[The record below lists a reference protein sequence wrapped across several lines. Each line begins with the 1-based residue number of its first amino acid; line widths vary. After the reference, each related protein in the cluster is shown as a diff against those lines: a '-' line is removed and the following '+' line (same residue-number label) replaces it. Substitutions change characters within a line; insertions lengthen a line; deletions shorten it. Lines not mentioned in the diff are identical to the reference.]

1 MWYKWAKRLLAGI
14 GIFIALLF
22 GITALIIYLYEDEI
36 KQYAVEELNKNL
48 AVPVAVEE
56 IELTLFSQFPSASLR
71 FNKLF
76 ISDTAN
82 NDTLMYAEHLYMNF
96 NFWEMVGGGYT
107 VNEVK
112 AEKSVIKLHIDSL
125 GNENYRILK
134 EDSLD
139 KNKAKFSF
147 ALQEVSFDKIKLS
160 FSNHSTKQYYSINSE
175 SINFT
180 GNFSQSD
187 YELSATSN
195 FYINQLKSNSIKY
208 VENKN
213 AAANIVLKIH
223 TDSSLYQLKKAEF
236 SIEDLLF
243 DINGKYTNN
252 KDSSFMNLN
261 IKGRNIDLQTAFSI
275 FPKEYF
281 EALSK
286 YKASGMVVFETTI
299 EGVISKDSSP
309 RIVSDFTLQ
318 DGSLTEKQ
326 TGAHLNKLSLEGHFE
341 SRNKNNQEEI
351 TFKNINGLLEK
362 GKIKGNVLV
371 SNFKN
376 PSVKANL
383 SGNLSM
389 AKIKQFINSENIE
402 NLNGSALFQV
412 EFAGIFN
419 AANGAKPKIKTSNGF
434 IKIENVSLKTK
445 TSHLAF
451 TELNGSLSL
460 KKNDAAFSDLTGS
473 VLSSQFKADGIIKNI
488 IPFLLFEEEQLVI
501 ETDFRSKSV
510 SLNEIMEGPTTSLSK
525 ESIPLNFPDNINFNL
540 KSHIGELTYGKF
552 KATNLKGIVTY
563 EKKKLVAKNITFKA
577 NKGTYVVSSEM
588 EQTNINSF
596 FWTID
601 GTANKIDIQNFFIE
615 FNDFGQNF
623 LTHKNIKG
631 KATIEVS
638 LATVIDGN
646 MNIDMDRLYSVA
658 KFSIQKGELIDQP
671 ALLDIADYFAA
682 NKIVN
687 TVIDNKLLK
696 KKIKHVKFANLDN
709 NIIIDKGEIQIPQ
722 MTLSTNVMDLNISG
736 IHGFDDN
743 VDYHLN
749 FRLNDVLV
757 KNKNQDEFGPI
768 KDDGLGVKLFLHMY
782 GNLSDLK
789 FKLDKTEK
797 KTARKAAIQEEKKEL
812 KSILKQE
819 FGLFKKDST
828 IQAPVEEETKTTFE
842 VEWDEFDNE
851 PDVSTEKG
859 TDKKEEKKKKG
870 KNKGLNKFLKK
881 LGVEEEENKKVEIE
895 IEIEG

>member
-82 NDTLMYAEHLYMNF
+82 SDTLMYAEHLYMNF

-112 AEKSVIKLHIDSL
+112 AENSVIKLHIDSL

-139 KNKAKFSF
+139 KKKDKFSF
-147 ALQEVSFDKIKLS
+147 ALQEVSFDKIRLS
-160 FSNHSTKQYYSINSE
+160 YSNHSTQQYYSINSE

-180 GNFSQSD
+180 GNFSQSN

-281 EALSK
+281 EALSE

-318 DGSLTEKQ
+318 DGSLTEKK

-341 SRNKNNQEEI
+341 SRNKKNQEEI
-351 TFKNINGLLEK
+351 TFKNINGVLEN

-376 PSVKANL
+376 PSVKADL

-389 AKIKQFINSENIE
+389 AKIKQFINSKKIE
-402 NLNGSALFQV
+402 TLDGNALFQV

-419 AANGAKPKIKTSNGF
+419 TANGAKPKIKTSNGF

-451 TELNGSLSL
+451 TDLNGNLSL

-510 SLNEIMEGPTTSLSK
+510 SLNEIMGGPTTSLSE
-525 ESIPLNFPDNINFNL
+525 ESIPLTFPDNINFNL

-552 KATNLKGIVTY
+552 TATNLKGIVTY
-563 EKKKLVAKNITFKA
+563 QNKKLAAKNIIFNA
-577 NKGTYVVSSEM
+577 NKGSYIVSSEM
-588 EQTNINSF
+588 HQTDIDSF
-596 FWTID
+596 FWTIE
-601 GTANKIDIQNFFIE
+601 GTANNIDIQNFFME
-615 FNDFGQNF
+615 FNDFGQKF

-631 KATIEVS
+631 KTTVQVS

-658 KFSIQKGELIDQP
+658 KFSIKKGELIDQP
-671 ALLDIADYFAA
+671 ALLDIADYFES
-682 NKIVN
+682 NKIVK
-687 TVIDNKLLK
+687 TVIDTELLK
-696 KKIKHVKFANLDN
+696 KKMKHVKFANLDN
-709 NIIIDKGEIQIPQ
+709 KIIIDKGKIHIPQ
-722 MTLSTNVMDLNISG
+722 MALSTNVMDLNVSG

-757 KNKNQDEFGPI
+757 KNKDQDEFGPI

-789 FKLDKTEK
+789 YELDKKEK
-797 KTARKAAIQEEKKEL
+797 KTARKEAIKEEKQDL

-828 IQAPVEEETKTTFE
+828 IQTPDEEKTKTTFE

-851 PDVSTEKG
+851 PDVTTEKE
-859 TDKKEEKKKKG
+859 TDKTEEKKKKD

-881 LGVEEEENKKVEIE
+881 LGIEEEEKKKVEIE
-895 IEIEG
+895 IEG

>member
-82 NDTLMYAEHLYMNF
+82 SDTLMYAEHLYMNF

-112 AEKSVIKLHIDSL
+112 AENSVIKLRIDSL
-125 GNENYRILK
+125 GNENYLILK

-139 KNKAKFSF
+139 KKKDKFSF
-147 ALQEVSFDKIKLS
+147 ALEEVSFDKIRLS
-160 FSNHSTKQYYSINSE
+160 YSNHSTQQYYSINSE
-175 SINFT
+175 SINFA
-180 GNFSQSD
+180 GNFSQSN

-213 AAANIVLKIH
+213 AAANIVLNIDR
-223 TDSSLYQLKKAEF
+223 DSSLYQLKKAEF

-281 EALSK
+281 EALSE
-286 YKASGMVVFETTI
+286 YKASGIVVFETTI
-299 EGVISKDSSP
+299 EGMISKDSSP
-309 RIVSDFTLQ
+309 QVIADFALSN
-318 DGSLTEKQ
+318 GSLTEKQ

-341 SRNKNNQEEI
+341 SRNKKNQDEI
-351 TFKNINGLLEK
+351 TFKNINGVLEN
-362 GKIKGNVLV
+362 GKIKGNVLI
-371 SNFKN
+371 SNFEN
-376 PSVKANL
+376 PSVEADF

-389 AKIKQFINSENIE
+389 AKIKQFINSKKIE
-402 NLNGSALFQV
+402 TLDGNASFQV

-419 AANGAKPKIKTSNGF
+419 TANGAKPKIKTSNGF

-451 TELNGSLSL
+451 TDLNGSLSL

-510 SLNEIMEGPTTSLSK
+510 SLNEIMGSPTTSLSE
-525 ESIPLNFPDNINFNL
+525 ESIPLTFPDNINFNL

-552 KATNLKGIVTY
+552 TATNLKGIVTY
-563 EKKKLVAKNITFKA
+563 QNKKLAAKNIIFKA
-577 NKGTYVVSSEM
+577 NKGSYIVSSEM
-588 EQTNINSF
+588 EQTDIDSF

-601 GTANKIDIQNFFIE
+601 GTANNIDIQNFFIE
-615 FNDFGQNF
+615 FNDFGQKF

-631 KATIEVS
+631 KSTVQVS

-658 KFSIQKGELIDQP
+658 NFSIQKGELIDQTT
-671 ALLDIADYFAA
+671 LIDIADYFAS
-682 NKIVN
+682 NKIVK
-687 TVIDNKLLK
+687 TVIDTELLK

-709 NIIIDKGEIQIPQ
+709 KIIIDKGKIHIPQ

-757 KNKNQDEFGPI
+757 KNKDQDEFGPI

-789 FKLDKTEK
+789 YELDKKEK
-797 KTARKAAIQEEKKEL
+797 KTARKEAIKEEKQEL

-828 IQAPVEEETKTTFE
+828 IQTPDEEKTKTTFE

-851 PDVSTEKG
+851 PDVTTEKE
-859 TDKKEEKKKKG
+859 TDKTEEKKKKD

-881 LGVEEEENKKVEIE
+881 LGIEEEEKKKVEIE
-895 IEIEG
+895 IEG

>member
-1 MWYKWAKRLLAGI
+1 MWYKWAKRLIAGI

-22 GITALIIYLYEDEI
+22 GITALIIHLYEDEI

-56 IELTLFSQFPSASLR
+56 IELTLFSQFPSTSLR

-82 NDTLMYAEHLYMNF
+82 SDTLMYAEHLYMNF
-96 NFWEMVGGGYT
+96 NFWEMVGGNYT

-112 AEKSVIKLHIDSL
+112 AENSVIKLRIDSL

-139 KNKAKFSF
+139 KKKDKFSF
-147 ALQEVSFDKIKLS
+147 ALEEVSFNKIRLS
-160 FSNHSTKQYYSINSE
+160 YSNHSTQQYYSINSE
-175 SINFT
+175 SITFA
-180 GNFSQSD
+180 GNFSQSN
-187 YELSATSN
+187 YELSATST
-195 FYINQLKSNSIKY
+195 FYINHLKSNSVKY

-213 AAANIVLKIH
+213 AAANIVLNIH
-223 TDSSLYQLKKAEF
+223 TDSSIYQLKKAEF
-236 SIEDLLF
+236 SVEDLLF
-243 DINGKYTNN
+243 DIEGKYTNK
-252 KDSSFMNLN
+252 KDSSFMDLN

-281 EALSK
+281 EALSE
-286 YKASGMVVFETTI
+286 YKASGIVVFETTI
-299 EGVISKDSSP
+299 EGVISKDSPP

-318 DGSLTEKQ
+318 NGSLTEKQ

-341 SRNKNNQEEI
+341 SRNKKNQEEI
-351 TFKNINGLLEK
+351 TFKNINGVLEN
-362 GKIKGNVLV
+362 GKIKGNVLI
-371 SNFKN
+371 SNFEN
-376 PSVKANL
+376 PSIKADL

-389 AKIKQFINSENIE
+389 AKIKQFINSEKIE
-402 NLNGSALFQV
+402 TLDGNASFEV

-419 AANGAKPKIKTSNGF
+419 TANGAKPKIKTSNGF

-445 TSHLAF
+445 SSHLAF
-451 TELNGSLSL
+451 TDLNGSLSL
-460 KKNDAAFSDLTGS
+460 KKNDAAFSKLTGS

-510 SLNEIMEGPTTSLSK
+510 SLNEIMGSPTSSLSE
-525 ESIPLNFPDNINFNL
+525 ESTPLTFPDNINFNL

-552 KATNLKGIVTY
+552 KAANLKGIVTY

-577 NKGTYVVSSEM
+577 NKGSYVVSSEM

-631 KATIEVS
+631 KSTIQLS

-687 TVIDNKLLK
+687 KVIDNKLLK

-709 NIIIDKGEIQIPQ
+709 NIIIDKGKIHIPQ

-749 FRLNDVLV
+749 FRLNDLLV

-768 KDDGLGVKLFLHMY
+768 KDDGLGIKLFLHMY

-789 FKLDKTEK
+789 YRLDNKEK
-797 KTARKAAIQEEKKEL
+797 KTARKEAIKEEKKEL
-812 KSILKQE
+812 KSILKEE

-828 IQAPVEEETKTTFE
+828 LQTPIEEKTKATFE
-842 VEWDEFDNE
+842 VEWDEFENE
-851 PDVSTEKG
+851 PDVTAEKG
-859 TDKKEEKKKKG
+859 TDKKEQKNKKD
-870 KNKGLNKFLKK
+870 KNKGFNKFLKK
-881 LGVEEEENKKVEIE
+881 LGVEEEEKKKVEIE
-895 IEIEG
+895 IEG

>member
-22 GITALIIYLYEDEI
+22 GITALIIHLYEDEI

-82 NDTLMYAEHLYMNF
+82 SDTLMYAEHLYMNF

-112 AEKSVIKLHIDSL
+112 AENSVIKLHIDSL

-139 KNKAKFSF
+139 KKKDKFSF
-147 ALQEVSFDKIKLS
+147 ALEEVSFDQIRLS
-160 FSNHSTKQYYSINSE
+160 YSNHNTQQYYSIGSE
-175 SINFT
+175 SINFA
-180 GNFSQSD
+180 GNFSQSN
-187 YELSATSN
+187 YELSVTSN
-195 FYINQLKSNSIKY
+195 FYINQLKSNAIKY

-213 AAANIVLKIH
+213 AAANIVLNIH
-223 TDSSLYQLKKAEF
+223 TDSSLYQLKKAEV

-252 KDSSFMNLN
+252 KDSSFMDLN

-281 EALSK
+281 EALSE

-309 RIVSDFTLQ
+309 SIVSDFTLQ
-318 DGSLTEKQ
+318 NGSLTEKQ

-341 SRNKNNQEEI
+341 SRNKKNQEEI
-351 TFKNINGLLEK
+351 TFKNINGVLEN
-362 GKIKGNVLV
+362 GKIKGNVLI
-371 SNFKN
+371 SNFEN
-376 PSVKANL
+376 PSVKADL

-389 AKIKQFINSENIE
+389 AKIKQFINSEKMETLDGNA
-402 NLNGSALFQV
+402 SFQF

-419 AANGAKPKIKTSNGF
+419 TANGATPKIKTSNGF
-434 IKIENVSLKTK
+434 IKIENLSLKTK

-451 TELNGSLSL
+451 TDLNGSLSL
-460 KKNDAAFSDLTGS
+460 KKNDAAFSNLTGS

-510 SLNEIMEGPTTSLSK
+510 SLNEIMGSPSTSLSK
-525 ESIPLNFPDNINFNL
+525 EPTTLSFPDNINFNL

-563 EKKKLVAKNITFKA
+563 QNKKLVATNIIFKA
-577 NKGTYVVSSEM
+577 NKGSYVVSSEM
-588 EQTNINSF
+588 EQTDIDSF

-601 GTANKIDIQNFFIE
+601 GTANNIDIQNFFIE

-631 KATIEVS
+631 KTTVQIS

-671 ALLDIADYFAA
+671 ALLDIADYFAS

-687 TVIDNKLLK
+687 TVIDTKLLK

-709 NIIIDKGEIQIPQ
+709 NIIIDKRKIHIPQ
-722 MTLSTNVMDLNISG
+722 MTLSTNVMDLNLSG

-749 FRLNDVLV
+749 FRLNDLLV

-789 FKLDKTEK
+789 YALDNKEK
-797 KTARKAAIQEEKKEL
+797 KTARKEAIKEEKKEL

-828 IQAPVEEETKTTFE
+828 IQTPVEEKTKTTFE
-842 VEWDEFDNE
+842 VEWDEFENE
-851 PDVSTEKG
+851 PDVTTEKG
-859 TDKKEEKKKKG
+859 TDKKEEKNKKD

-881 LGVEEEENKKVEIE
+881 LGVEEEEKKKVEIE
-895 IEIEG
+895 IEG

>member
-1 MWYKWAKRLLAGI
+1 MWYKWAKKIIAGI
-14 GIFIALLF
+14 GIFLALLF
-22 GITALIIYLYEDEI
+22 GVTAFIIYLYEDEI

-71 FNKLF
+71 FNNLF
-76 ISDTAN
+76 ISDTIHS
-82 NDTLMYAEHLYMNF
+82 DTVMYAEHLYMNF
-96 NFWEMVGGGYT
+96 NFWEMIGGAYT

-112 AEKSVIKLHIDSL
+112 AENSVIKLRIDSL

-139 KNKAKFSF
+139 KKKAKFSF
-147 ALQEVSFDKIKLS
+147 ALQEVSFDKIRLS
-160 FSNHSTKQYYSINSE
+160 YSNHSTQQYYSINSE

-180 GNFSQSD
+180 GNFSQNN

-281 EALSK
+281 EALSE

-299 EGVISKDSSP
+299 EGVVSKDSSP
-309 RIVSDFTLQ
+309 KIVSDFTLQ

-341 SRNKNNQEEI
+341 SRNKKNQEEI
-351 TFKNINGLLEK
+351 TFKNINGVLEN

-376 PSVKANL
+376 PSVKADL

-419 AANGAKPKIKTSNGF
+419 TANDAKPKIKTSNGF

-445 TSHLAF
+445 SSHLAF
-451 TELNGSLSL
+451 TDLNGTLSL
-460 KKNDAAFSDLTGS
+460 KKNDATFSDLTGS

-510 SLNEIMEGPTTSLSK
+510 SLNEIMEGPTTSPSK
-525 ESIPLNFPDNINFNL
+525 EATPLTFPDNVNFNL

-552 KATNLKGIVTY
+552 TATNLKGIVTY
-563 EKKKLVAKNITFKA
+563 RKKKLAAKNITFNA
-577 NKGTYVVSSEM
+577 NKGSYIVSSEM
-588 EQTNINSF
+588 EQTDIDSF

-601 GTANKIDIQNFFIE
+601 GTANNIDIQNFFIE
-615 FNDFGQNF
+615 FNDFGQKF

-631 KATIEVS
+631 KTTAQIS
-638 LATVIDGN
+638 LATIIDGN

-658 KFSIQKGELIDQP
+658 KFSIKKGELIDQS
-671 ALLDIADYFAA
+671 ALLDIADYFKS
-682 NKIVN
+682 NKIVK
-687 TVIDNKLLK
+687 TVIDTELLK
-696 KKIKHVKFANLDN
+696 KKMKHVKFANLDN
-709 NIIIDKGEIQIPQ
+709 QIIIDKGKIHIPQ

-736 IHGFDDN
+736 THGFDDN
-743 VDYHLN
+743 IDYHLN

-768 KDDGLGVKLFLHMY
+768 KDDGLGVKLFLHMH
-782 GNLSDLK
+782 GNLSNLK
-789 FKLDKTEK
+789 YELDKKEK
-797 KTARKAAIQEEKKEL
+797 KIARKEAIKEEKIAL

-828 IQAPVEEETKTTFE
+828 IATPVEGKTEATFE

-851 PDVSTEKG
+851 PDVAPEKG
-859 TDKKEEKKKKG
+859 TGIKEKKKKD

-881 LGVEEEENKKVEIE
+881 LGVEEEEKKNLE

>member
-22 GITALIIYLYEDEI
+22 GITALIIYVYEDEI

-56 IELTLFSQFPSASLR
+56 IELTLFSQFPYASLR

-82 NDTLMYAEHLYMNF
+82 SDTLMYAEHLYMNF

-112 AEKSVIKLHIDSL
+112 AENSVIKLGIDSL
-125 GNENYRILK
+125 GNENYLILK

-139 KNKAKFSF
+139 KNKDKFSF
-147 ALQEVSFDKIKLS
+147 ALQEVSFDKIRLRY
-160 FSNHSTKQYYSINSE
+160 SNQTTQQYYSINSE
-175 SINFT
+175 NITFA
-180 GNFSQSD
+180 GNFSQSN

-195 FYINQLKSNSIKY
+195 FYINQLKSNSIRY

-213 AAANIVLKIH
+213 AAANIVLNIH

-252 KDSSFMNLN
+252 KDSSFMDLN

-281 EALSK
+281 EALSE
-286 YKASGMVVFETTI
+286 YKATGMVVFETTI
-299 EGVISKDSSP
+299 EGVVSKDSSP

-326 TGAHLNKLSLEGHFE
+326 TGAYLNKLSLEGHFE
-341 SRNKNNQEEI
+341 SRNKKNQEEI
-351 TFKNINGLLEK
+351 TFKNINGVLEN
-362 GKIKGNVLV
+362 GKIQGNVLV

-376 PSVKANL
+376 PSVKADL

-389 AKIKQFINSENIE
+389 AKIKQFINSKNIE
-402 NLNGSALFQV
+402 TLDGNALFQV

-419 AANGAKPKIKTSNGF
+419 TANGTKPKIKTSNGF

-451 TELNGSLSL
+451 TDLNGSLSL

-488 IPFLLFEEEQLVI
+488 IPFLLFEEEQLII
-501 ETDFRSKSV
+501 ETNFRSKSV
-510 SLNEIMEGPTTSLSK
+510 SLNEIMGSPTTSLSE
-525 ESIPLNFPDNINFNL
+525 ESIPLYFPDNINFNL

-552 KATNLKGIVTY
+552 TATNLMGIVTY
-563 EKKKLVAKNITFKA
+563 QNKKLVAKNIIFKA
-577 NKGTYVVSSEM
+577 NKGSYIVSAEM

-601 GTANKIDIQNFFIE
+601 GTANNIDIQNFFME
-615 FNDFGQNF
+615 FNDFGQKF

-631 KATIEVS
+631 KTTVQIS

-658 KFSIQKGELIDQP
+658 KFSIKKGELIDQP
-671 ALLDIADYFAA
+671 ALLDIADYFAS
-682 NKIVN
+682 NKIVK
-687 TVIDNKLLK
+687 TVIDTELLK
-696 KKIKHVKFANLDN
+696 KKMKHVKFANLDN
-709 NIIIDKGEIQIPQ
+709 KIIIDKGKIHIPR
-722 MTLSTNVMDLNISG
+722 MTLSTNVMDLNIFG

-789 FKLDKTEK
+789 YRLDNKEK
-797 KTARKAAIQEEKKEL
+797 KTARKEAIQEEKNEL
-812 KSILKQE
+812 KSILKEE

-851 PDVSTEKG
+851 PDVSTEKE
-859 TDKKEEKKKKG
+859 TEKKEEKKKKD

-881 LGVEEEENKKVEIE
+881 LGVEEEEKKKVEIE
-895 IEIEG
+895 IEG

>member
-1 MWYKWAKRLLAGI
+1 MWYKWAKRLIAGI

-82 NDTLMYAEHLYMNF
+82 SDTLMYAEHLYMNF
-96 NFWEMVGGGYT
+96 NFWEMVGGDYT
-107 VNEVK
+107 VSEVR
-112 AEKSVIKLHIDSL
+112 AENSVIKLRIDSL
-125 GNENYRILK
+125 GNENYLILK
-134 EDSLD
+134 KDSVD
-139 KNKAKFSF
+139 KKKDKFSF
-147 ALQEVSFDKIKLS
+147 ALEEVSFDKIRLRY
-160 FSNHSTKQYYSINSE
+160 SNHNTQQYYSINSE
-175 SINFT
+175 NINFA
-180 GNFSQSD
+180 GNFSQSNYD
-187 YELSATSN
+187 LSATSS
-195 FYINQLKSNSIKY
+195 FYINHLKSNSVKY

-213 AAANIVLKIH
+213 AAANIVLNIY
-223 TDSSLYQLKKAEF
+223 TDSSLYQLKKAEI
-236 SIEDLLF
+236 SVGNLLF
-243 DINGKYTNN
+243 DVEGKYTNN

-275 FPKEYF
+275 FPKQYF
-281 EALSK
+281 EALSE
-286 YKASGMVVFETTI
+286 YKATGMVVFETRI

-326 TGAHLNKLSLEGHFE
+326 TGAYLNKLSLEGHFE
-341 SRNKNNQEEI
+341 SRNKKNQEEI
-351 TFKNINGLLEK
+351 TFKNINGVLEN

-376 PSVKANL
+376 PSVEADL

-402 NLNGSALFQV
+402 VLEGNALFEV

-419 AANGAKPKIKTSNGF
+419 TANGAKPKIKTSNGF

-445 TSHLAF
+445 SSHLAF
-451 TELNGSLSL
+451 TDLNGSLSL
-460 KKNDAAFSDLTGS
+460 KKNDAAFSKLTGS

-510 SLNEIMEGPTTSLSK
+510 SLNEIIGSPTSSLSGA
-525 ESIPLNFPDNINFNL
+525 STPLTFPDNINFNL

-552 KATNLKGIVTY
+552 TATNLKGIITY
-563 EKKKLVAKNITFKA
+563 QNKKLAAKNIIFKA
-577 NKGTYVVSSEM
+577 NKGNYIVSSEM
-588 EQTNINSF
+588 EQTDIDSF

-601 GTANKIDIQNFFIE
+601 GTANNIDIQNFFIE
-615 FNDFGQNF
+615 FNGFGQKF
-623 LTHKNIKG
+623 ITHKNIKG
-631 KATIEVS
+631 KTTVQIS
-638 LATVIDGN
+638 MATVIDGN
-646 MNIDMDRLYSVA
+646 MNIDMDRLYSVV
-658 KFSIQKGELIDQP
+658 KFSIKKGELIAQP
-671 ALLDIADYFAA
+671 ALLDIADYFES
-682 NKIVN
+682 NKIVK
-687 TVIDNKLLK
+687 TVIDTELLK
-696 KKIKHVKFANLDN
+696 KKMKHVKFANLDN
-709 NIIIDKGEIQIPQ
+709 KIIIDKGKIHIPQ

-789 FKLDKTEK
+789 FKLDKKEK
-797 KTARKAAIQEEKKEL
+797 KTARKEAIKEEKQEL

-828 IQAPVEEETKTTFE
+828 IQTPVEEKTKATFE
-842 VEWDEFDNE
+842 VEWDEFDNK
-851 PDVSTEKG
+851 PDVTPEKE
-859 TDKKEEKKKKG
+859 TVKEENKKNN

-881 LGVEEEENKKVEIE
+881 LGIEEEEKKKVEIE
-895 IEIEG
+895 IEG

>member
-22 GITALIIYLYEDEI
+22 GITALIIHLYEDEI

-82 NDTLMYAEHLYMNF
+82 SDTLMYAEHLYMNF

-112 AEKSVIKLHIDSL
+112 AENSVIKLHIDSL

-139 KNKAKFSF
+139 KKKDKFSF
-147 ALQEVSFDKIKLS
+147 ALEEVSFDQIRLS
-160 FSNHSTKQYYSINSE
+160 YSNHNTQQYYSIGSE
-175 SINFT
+175 SINFA
-180 GNFSQSD
+180 GNFSQSN
-187 YELSATSN
+187 YELSVTSN
-195 FYINQLKSNSIKY
+195 FYINQLKSNAIKY

-213 AAANIVLKIH
+213 AAANIVLNIH
-223 TDSSLYQLKKAEF
+223 TDSSLYQLKKAEV

-252 KDSSFMNLN
+252 KDSSFMDLN

-281 EALSK
+281 EALSE

-309 RIVSDFTLQ
+309 SIVSDFTLQ
-318 DGSLTEKQ
+318 NGSLTEKQ

-341 SRNKNNQEEI
+341 SRNKKNQEEI
-351 TFKNINGLLEK
+351 TFKNINGVLEN
-362 GKIKGNVLV
+362 GKIKGNVLI
-371 SNFKN
+371 SNFEN
-376 PSVKANL
+376 PSVKADL

-389 AKIKQFINSENIE
+389 AKIKQFINSEKMETLDGNA
-402 NLNGSALFQV
+402 SFQF

-419 AANGAKPKIKTSNGF
+419 TANGATPKIKTSNGF
-434 IKIENVSLKTK
+434 IKIENLSLKTK

-451 TELNGSLSL
+451 TDLNGSLSL
-460 KKNDAAFSDLTGS
+460 KKNDAAFSNLTGS

-510 SLNEIMEGPTTSLSK
+510 SLNEIMGSPSTSLSK
-525 ESIPLNFPDNINFNL
+525 EPTTLSFPDNINFNL

-563 EKKKLVAKNITFKA
+563 QNKKLVATNIIFKA
-577 NKGTYVVSSEM
+577 NKGSYVVSSEM
-588 EQTNINSF
+588 EQTDIDSF

-601 GTANKIDIQNFFIE
+601 GTANNIDIQNFFIE

-631 KATIEVS
+631 KTTVQIS

-658 KFSIQKGELIDQP
+658 KFSIQKGELIEQP
-671 ALLDIADYFAA
+671 ALLDIADYFAS

-687 TVIDNKLLK
+687 TVIDTKLLK

-709 NIIIDKGEIQIPQ
+709 NIIIDKRKIHIPQ
-722 MTLSTNVMDLNISG
+722 MTLSTNVMDLNLSG

-749 FRLNDVLV
+749 FRLNDLLV

-789 FKLDKTEK
+789 YALDNKEK
-797 KTARKAAIQEEKKEL
+797 KTARKEAIKEEKKEL

-828 IQAPVEEETKTTFE
+828 IQTPVEEKTKTTFE
-842 VEWDEFDNE
+842 VEWDEFENE
-851 PDVSTEKG
+851 PDVTTEKG
-859 TDKKEEKKKKG
+859 TDKKEEKNKKD

-881 LGVEEEENKKVEIE
+881 LGVEEEEKKKVEIE
-895 IEIEG
+895 IEG

>member
-22 GITALIIYLYEDEI
+22 GITALIIHLYEDEI

-82 NDTLMYAEHLYMNF
+82 SDTLMYAEHLYMNF

-112 AEKSVIKLHIDSL
+112 AENSVIKLHIDSL

-139 KNKAKFSF
+139 KKKDKFSF
-147 ALQEVSFDKIKLS
+147 ALEEVSFDQIRLS
-160 FSNHSTKQYYSINSE
+160 YSNHNTQQYYSIGSE
-175 SINFT
+175 SINFA
-180 GNFSQSD
+180 GNFSQSN
-187 YELSATSN
+187 YELSVTSN
-195 FYINQLKSNSIKY
+195 FYINQLKSNAIKY

-213 AAANIVLKIH
+213 AAANIVLNIH
-223 TDSSLYQLKKAEF
+223 TDSSLYQLKKAEV

-252 KDSSFMNLN
+252 KDSSFMDLN

-281 EALSK
+281 EALSE

-309 RIVSDFTLQ
+309 SIVSDFTLQ
-318 DGSLTEKQ
+318 NGSLTEKQ

-341 SRNKNNQEEI
+341 SRNKKNQEEI
-351 TFKNINGLLEK
+351 TFKNINGVLEN
-362 GKIKGNVLV
+362 GKIKGNVLI
-371 SNFKN
+371 SNFEN
-376 PSVKANL
+376 PSVKADL

-389 AKIKQFINSENIE
+389 AKIKQFINSEKMETLDGNA
-402 NLNGSALFQV
+402 SFQF

-419 AANGAKPKIKTSNGF
+419 TANGATPKIKTSNGF
-434 IKIENVSLKTK
+434 IKIENLSLKTK

-451 TELNGSLSL
+451 TDLNGSLSL
-460 KKNDAAFSDLTGS
+460 KKNDAAFSNLTGS

-510 SLNEIMEGPTTSLSK
+510 SLNEIMGSPSTSLSK
-525 ESIPLNFPDNINFNL
+525 EPTTLSFPDNINFNL

-563 EKKKLVAKNITFKA
+563 QNKKLVATNIIFKA
-577 NKGTYVVSSEM
+577 NKGSYVVSSEM
-588 EQTNINSF
+588 EQTDIDSF

-601 GTANKIDIQNFFIE
+601 GTANNIDIQNFFIE

-631 KATIEVS
+631 KTTVQIS

-658 KFSIQKGELIDQP
+658 KFSIQKGELIEQP
-671 ALLDIADYFAA
+671 ALLDIADYFAS

-687 TVIDNKLLK
+687 TVIDTKLLK

-709 NIIIDKGEIQIPQ
+709 NIIIDKRKIHIPQ
-722 MTLSTNVMDLNISG
+722 MTLSTNVMDLNLSG

-749 FRLNDVLV
+749 FRLNDLLV

-789 FKLDKTEK
+789 YALDNKEK
-797 KTARKAAIQEEKKEL
+797 KTARKEAIKEEKKEL
-812 KSILKQE
+812 KSILKEE

-828 IQAPVEEETKTTFE
+828 IQTPVEEKTKTTFE
-842 VEWDEFDNE
+842 VEWDEFENE
-851 PDVSTEKG
+851 PDVTTEKG
-859 TDKKEEKKKKG
+859 TDKKEEKNKKD

-881 LGVEEEENKKVEIE
+881 LGVEEEEKKKVEIE
-895 IEIEG
+895 IEG

>member
-96 NFWEMVGGGYT
+96 NFWEMVGGDYT

-139 KNKAKFSF
+139 KKKAKFSF
-147 ALQEVSFDKIKLS
+147 ALQEVSFDKIQLS

-252 KDSSFMNLN
+252 NDSSFMNLN

-281 EALSK
+281 EALSE

-351 TFKNINGLLEK
+351 TFKNINGVLEK

-419 AANGAKPKIKTSNGF
+419 AANDGKPKIKTSNGF
-434 IKIENVSLKTK
+434 IRIENVSLKTK

-451 TELNGSLSL
+451 TDLNGSLSL

-488 IPFLLFEEEQLVI
+488 IPFLLFKEEQLVI
-501 ETDFRSKSV
+501 ETDFRSKYV

-577 NKGTYVVSSEM
+577 NKGSYVVSSEM

-601 GTANKIDIQNFFIE
+601 GTANKIDIQNFFTE

-631 KATIEVS
+631 KATIQLS

-646 MNIDMDRLYSVA
+646 MKIDMDRLYSVA

-768 KDDGLGVKLFLHMY
+768 KDDGLGVKLFLHMLAY
-782 GNLSDLK
+782 N
-789 FKLDKTEK
+789 
-797 KTARKAAIQEEKKEL
+797 
-812 KSILKQE
+812 
-819 FGLFKKDST
+819 
-828 IQAPVEEETKTTFE
+828 
-842 VEWDEFDNE
+842 
-851 PDVSTEKG
+851 
-859 TDKKEEKKKKG
+859 
-870 KNKGLNKFLKK
+870 
-881 LGVEEEENKKVEIE
+881 
-895 IEIEG
+895 

>member
-1 MWYKWAKRLLAGI
+1 MWYKWAKRLIAGI

-22 GITALIIYLYEDEI
+22 GITALIIHLYEDEI

-56 IELTLFSQFPSASLR
+56 IELTLFSQFPSTSLR

-82 NDTLMYAEHLYMNF
+82 SDTLMYAEHLYMNF
-96 NFWEMVGGGYT
+96 NFWEMVGGNYT

-112 AEKSVIKLHIDSL
+112 AENSVIKLRIDSL

-139 KNKAKFSF
+139 KKKDKFSF
-147 ALQEVSFDKIKLS
+147 ALEEVSFNKIRLS
-160 FSNHSTKQYYSINSE
+160 YSNHSTQQYYSINSE
-175 SINFT
+175 SITFA
-180 GNFSQSD
+180 GNFSQSN
-187 YELSATSN
+187 YELSATST
-195 FYINQLKSNSIKY
+195 FYINHLKSNSVKY

-213 AAANIVLKIH
+213 AAANIVLNIH
-223 TDSSLYQLKKAEF
+223 TDSSIYQLKKAEF
-236 SIEDLLF
+236 SVEDLLF
-243 DINGKYTNN
+243 DIEGKYTNK
-252 KDSSFMNLN
+252 KDSSFMDLN

-281 EALSK
+281 EALSE
-286 YKASGMVVFETTI
+286 YKASGIVVFETTI

-318 DGSLTEKQ
+318 NGSLTEKQ

-341 SRNKNNQEEI
+341 SRNKKNQEEI
-351 TFKNINGLLEK
+351 TFKNINGVLEN
-362 GKIKGNVLV
+362 GKIKGNVLI
-371 SNFKN
+371 SNFEN
-376 PSVKANL
+376 PSIKADL

-389 AKIKQFINSENIE
+389 AKIKQFINSEKIE
-402 NLNGSALFQV
+402 TLDGNASFEV

-419 AANGAKPKIKTSNGF
+419 TANGAKPKIKTSNGF

-445 TSHLAF
+445 SSHLAF
-451 TELNGSLSL
+451 TDLNGSLSL
-460 KKNDAAFSDLTGS
+460 KKNDAAFSKLTGS

-510 SLNEIMEGPTTSLSK
+510 SLNEIMGSPTSSLSE
-525 ESIPLNFPDNINFNL
+525 ESTPLTFPDNINFNL
-540 KSHIGELTYGKF
+540 KSHIGELTYGEF
-552 KATNLKGIVTY
+552 TATNLKGVITY
-563 EKKKLVAKNITFKA
+563 QNKKLAAKNIIFKA
-577 NKGTYVVSSEM
+577 NKGTYIVSSEM
-588 EQTNINSF
+588 EQTDIDSF

-601 GTANKIDIQNFFIE
+601 GTANNIDIHNFFME

-623 LTHKNIKG
+623 LTYKNIKG
-631 KATIEVS
+631 KTTVQIS

-646 MNIDMDRLYSVA
+646 MNIDMDRLYSIA
-658 KFSIQKGELIDQP
+658 KFYIKKGELIAQP
-671 ALLDIADYFAA
+671 ALLDIADYFES
-682 NKIVN
+682 NKIVK
-687 TVIDNKLLK
+687 TVIDTELLK
-696 KKIKHVKFANLDN
+696 KKMKHVKFANLDN
-709 NIIIDKGEIQIPQ
+709 KIIIDKGKIHIPQ

-736 IHGFDDN
+736 VHGFDDS

-789 FKLDKTEK
+789 FKLDKKEK
-797 KTARKAAIQEEKKEL
+797 KTARKEAIKEEKQEL

-819 FGLFKKDST
+819 FGLFKKDSI
-828 IQAPVEEETKTTFE
+828 IQTPVEEKTKATFE

-851 PDVSTEKG
+851 PDVTPEKE
-859 TDKKEEKKKKG
+859 TVKEEKKKNN

-881 LGVEEEENKKVEIE
+881 LGIEEEEKKKVG